1 MPIEEAVAVAVA
13 DNAHD
18 HVQSTGPGREI
29 IDLTQGLMR
38 LPWGA
43 DEYRARYLPAWENRE
58 GYTFYGVAVAEVV

>member
-1 MPIEEAVAVAVA
+1 MPIEEAVAVA

-38 LPWGA
+38 LPWRSQPTA
-43 DEYRARYLPAWENRE
+43 YEEQKSIERALGELRLPAR
-58 GYTFYGVAVAEVV
+58 G